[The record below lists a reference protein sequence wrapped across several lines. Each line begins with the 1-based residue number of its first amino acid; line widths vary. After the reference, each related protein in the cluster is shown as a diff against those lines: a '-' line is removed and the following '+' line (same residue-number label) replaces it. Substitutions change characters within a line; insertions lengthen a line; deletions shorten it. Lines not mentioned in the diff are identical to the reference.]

1 MPYSCINMNTKMRT
15 KSKNDFGKVSFKLIN
30 NEVFGKTM
38 ENVRKNR
45 DMKLVRT
52 DIRRNCLVSEPNYHK
67 TKWFSED
74 LVAIEMKKIEVKM
87 NKPVYLGLSLLE
99 INKTLMNE
107 FWYDYIKSK
116 YQQSTK
122 LFFMDTDIFIIYI
135 KTEDFYEDI
144 ALER

>member
-67 TKWFSED
+67 TKWLSED

-107 FWYDYIKSK
+107 FWYDCIKSK

>member
-107 FWYDYIKSK
+107 FWYDYVKSK